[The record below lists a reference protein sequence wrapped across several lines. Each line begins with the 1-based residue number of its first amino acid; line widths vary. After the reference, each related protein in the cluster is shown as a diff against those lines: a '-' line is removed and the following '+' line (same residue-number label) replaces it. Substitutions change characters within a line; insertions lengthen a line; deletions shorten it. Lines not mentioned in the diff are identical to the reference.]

1 MLHKIE
7 KYTMVGPAFSCSVL
21 FLYGENTNIRST
33 YGDFL
38 LCALGISSND
48 CLMTTDTNHQGG
60 ENANNL

>member
-1 MLHKIE
+1 
-7 KYTMVGPAFSCSVL
+7 MVGPAFSCSVL